1 MLRYRAWAAAAA
13 LGAGALAYAAD
24 PPAPRSGVRAVGGA
38 PKTASVVPPS
48 ALPAETVQAALKAES
63 EAWERR
69 VGVCLRLRQIALDK
83 NDEALM
89 RQADELEQ
97 RANALY
103 QARASALGVPKVKA
117 PLPATASALELLPEK
132 PLDAKAAAT
141 KLTAPAAPVPASET
155 AEVREVKP

>member
-1 MLRYRAWAAAAA
+1 MLRYRAWAAAVA

-38 PKTASVVPPS
+38 PKTAPLTPPS
-48 ALPAETVQAALKAES
+48 ALPGETVQAALKAES

-69 VGVCLRLRQIALDK
+69 VGVCLRLRQIALDT

-97 RANALY
+97 RTNALY

-117 PLPATASALELLPEK
+117 PLPAVAALELLPEK
-132 PLDAKAAAT
+132 PRDAKATA
-141 KLTAPAAPVPASET
+141 KQLTAPASPVPASET

>member
-1 MLRYRAWAAAAA
+1 MLRYRAWAAAVA

-24 PPAPRSGVRAVGGA
+24 PPAPRSGVRAAGGA
-38 PKTASVVPPS
+38 PKTASVTPPS
-48 ALPAETVQAALKAES
+48 ALPAETVQAALKAEY

-103 QARASALGVPKVKA
+103 QARASYSALSAACTVSAGSALGGVTDAVFGA
-117 PLPATASALELLPEK
+117 P
-132 PLDAKAAAT
+132 
-141 KLTAPAAPVPASET
+141 PAARTPERGAGGS
-155 AEVREVKP
+155 AA

>member
-1 MLRYRAWAAAAA
+1 MLRYRAWAAAVA

-24 PPAPRSGVRAVGGA
+24 PPAPRSGVRAAGGA
-38 PKTASVVPPS
+38 PKTASVTPPS
-48 ALPAETVQAALKAES
+48 ALPAETVQAALKAEY

-117 PLPATASALELLPEK
+117 PLPATAAALELLPEK
-132 PLDAKAAAT
+132 PRDAKAAAA
-141 KLTAPAAPVPASET
+141 KLTAPASPVPASET

>member
-1 MLRYRAWAAAAA
+1 MLRYRAWAAAVA
-13 LGAGALAYAAD
+13 LGAGALAVAAD
-24 PPAPRSGVRAVGGA
+24 PPAPRSGVRAVGGT
-38 PKTASVVPPS
+38 PKTASVTPPS
-48 ALPAETVQAALKAES
+48 ALPAEMVQAALKAEY

-69 VGVCLRLRQIALDK
+69 VGVCLRLRQIALEG

-103 QARASALGVPKVKA
+103 QARVSALGVPKVKA
-117 PLPATASALELLPEK
+117 PLPTAAALELLPEK
-132 PLDAKAAAT
+132 PPGAKATAA
-141 KLTAPAAPVPASET
+141 KLTAPAAPVPVGET

>member
-38 PKTASVVPPS
+38 PKTASVLPPS
-48 ALPAETVQAALKAES
+48 ALPAEQLQAALRAES

-69 VGVCLRLRQIALDK
+69 VGVCLRLRQVALDT

-117 PLPATASALELLPEK
+117 PLPSAAALELLPEK
-132 PLDAKAAAT
+132 PAGAKATAT
-141 KLTAPAAPVPASET
+141 KLTAPASPVAAGET

>member
-1 MLRYRAWAAAAA
+1 MLRYRAWAAAVA

-24 PPAPRSGVRAVGGA
+24 PPAPRSGVRAVGGT
-38 PKTASVVPPS
+38 PKTASVMPPS
-48 ALPAETVQAALKAES
+48 ALPAETVQAAVKAEF

-69 VGVCLRLRQIALDK
+69 VGVCLRLRQIALDR

-103 QARASALGVPKVKA
+103 QARVSALGVPKVKA
-117 PLPATASALELLPEK
+117 PLPPSSAALELLPEK
-132 PLDAKAAAT
+132 PLDAKAAAA
-141 KLTAPAAPVPASET
+141 KLVAPAPPVPAGET